1 MDIDKKIK
9 DKLSEKESIP
19 EGILEKVNDAFNEI
33 RNGEEIK
40 RNKKIKSKINKKIV
54 ASFIGAC
61 LILSFSIGP
70 KVLASI
76 EEFLKDRGIQKAK
89 SNSYVQ
95 EMLDNEVKDNGILIK
110 VNEIIPDKNKIGI
123 SFTLNFDDVDKLN
136 DVSGLRFG
144 FNIKDNN
151 DRVILG
157 KDEEGMYSPYFTGV
171 EWNIDLVNSESG
183 EIKCDLIITDTK
195 SIIEDIKSISLEIV
209 DIALYKNNADSIEKI
224 NGNWN
229 YELDLYDGVTNVES
243 IGYVLEDEN
252 ESIKFDSMV
261 ASATNTMV
269 KMYINTDVLKV
280 DENIV
285 NKMIITDENENN
297 IYKFTNGN
305 MENIDG
311 GVRIA
316 FMYDLTTFDNLD
328 KVKII
333 IKDINGKDIKIN
345 LRREI

>member
-1 MDIDKKIK
+1 MDIDKKVK

-19 EGILEKVNDAFNEI
+19 EGILEKVNEAFNEI
-33 RNGEEIK
+33 RNGEEIN

-61 LILSFSIGP
+61 LILSLSIGP

-89 SNSYVQ
+89 SNGYVQ
-95 EMLDNEVKDNGILIK
+95 EMLDNEVKDSGISIK

-123 SFTLNFDDVDKLN
+123 SFTLNFDYIDKIN
-136 DVSGLRFG
+136 DVNSLMLGL
-144 FNIKDNN
+144 NIKDNN
-151 DRVILG
+151 DRVILS
-157 KDEEGMYSPYFTGV
+157 KDEEGMYSPYFIGL
-171 EWNIDLVNSESG
+171 ESNIDLVNAESG
-183 EIKCDLIITDTK
+183 EIKYDLIITDTK
-195 SIIEDIKSISLEIV
+195 NIIEDISKLSLNIV
-209 DIALYKNNADSIEKI
+209 DVALYKNNADSIEKI

-229 YELDLYDGVTNVES
+229 YELDLYDGVKNVES
-243 IGYVLEDEN
+243 IGYVLEEEN
-252 ESIKFDSMV
+252 EDIKFDSMV
-261 ASATNTMV
+261 TSATNTIV
-269 KMYINTDVLKV
+269 KMDINTDVLKV

-285 NKMIITDENENN
+285 NKMILTDENENN

-305 MENIDG
+305 MEDIEG

-333 IKDINGKDIKIN
+333 IKDINGEDIKIN
-345 LRREI
+345 LRKEI